1 MNLIF
6 KKILAVII
14 GICLSCVILE
24 TVLQTTGFTLTT
36 IKKYQNKKLKDPN
49 AITIL
54 CLGESTTDGQWP
66 PVLQKILNEKSKY
79 KKFKVIDE
87 AKSGDNTFFILAD
100 VDSYLV
106 KYKPDCVILMTG
118 INDKGI
124 GYIKYKFKSLNLLQL
139 IYKHIKNKYFYN
151 YSDESFFILQD
162 LAMKHIKE
170 KKINE
175 SEELLNFLMNKSDN
189 YSENTAMLLMW
200 LYLDEPT
207 KYNLD
212 KLKTLIDNYRG
223 EITYRIL
230 HKLELFFLKQE
241 NSGEKFKNW
250 LLKNKN
256 RLIYDDIGTASILNK
271 YDCSF
276 LLKDMKK
283 KRQYNDDIL
292 IKTKIL
298 NKEKILKNKKNNSI
312 EILNKIY
319 NFNGKTQVIAMQYP
333 TLPVEILKKELIK
346 SKYYDRLIFI
356 SNEENFTKAL
366 NIYKTE
372 EIFSDMFGGSFGHC
386 TNLGNTIIA
395 NDVADVIL
403 NLYDKEN

>member
-1 MNLIF
+1 MNILKKISLIF
-6 KKILAVII
+6 VGILIS
-14 GICLSCVILE
+14 LVILE
-24 TVLQTTGFTLTT
+24 IVLQIAGFTLAT
-36 IKKYQNKKLKDPN
+36 IKEFQNRKLKEPD

-66 PVLQKILNEKSKY
+66 PILQKILDDRAKH
-79 KKFKVIDE
+79 KKFNVIDV

-100 VDSYLV
+100 IDSYLA
-106 KYKPDCVILMTG
+106 KYKPNCVISMIG

-124 GYIKYKFKSLNLLQL
+124 GYIKYKIKSLNLLQL
-139 IYKHIKNKYFYN
+139 IYNHIKNKYFYN
-151 YSDESFFILQD
+151 YSDEKFFMLQD

-170 KKINE
+170 KKLHE
-175 SEELLNFLMNKSDN
+175 SEQLLNFLMTKSNN

-212 KLKTLIDNYRG
+212 KLKALIDNYRG

-230 HKLELFFLKQE
+230 HKLELFFLKQK
-241 NSGEKFKNW
+241 NSSEEFKNW

-256 RLIYDDIGTASILNK
+256 RLVYDDIGTASILNK

-276 LLKDMKK
+276 LLKDLKK

-298 NKEKILKNKKNNSI
+298 NKEKTLKNKKNNSI

-319 NFNGKTQVIAMQYP
+319 NFNKKTQVIAMQYP

-386 TNLGNTIIA
+386 TELGNTIIA
-395 NDVADVIL
+395 ENVANTIL
-403 NLYDKEN
+403 NLYDKE